1 MKLPEGLYYPTYRDK
16 KTGELKRSAIIWAR
30 YFRGGKKHFISTE
43 TANIREAKKFRER
56 CVGGAKPITTALK
69 RTTFEDLAAFVT
81 SNYAVNE
88 LRSLK
93 RIKEALAHLRVF
105 FGADLARDIT
115 TDRISE
121 YILWRRD
128 DQKASNATINRELS
142 ALRRGF
148 KLAAQ
153 TSPPRVDIVPFFPHL
168 KEASARKGFFERE
181 ELDQVLA
188 HLPAYLKTPLTVSF
202 ITGWRT
208 PSEVLTRQK
217 QHLNLDAGVLRLEP
231 GETKNGEPRE
241 FPVDAIPEL
250 REILDAQLALTR
262 KLEVETG
269 SVIPWLFHNNGK
281 PIRQFYRRWHTA
293 CAKAGLSGKVPH
305 DFRRTAARNLIRAGV
320 PTLIAKRLTG
330 HLTDAVFARYGI
342 IDRSMLDDATA
353 KLAIVLQADQKRPAK
368 VVAIG
373 TKDVSDKV
381 GRKSNPAQTSPEEK
395 SA

>member
-43 TANIREAKKFRER
+43 TANVREAKKFRER
-56 CVGGAKPITTALK
+56 CVGGAKPVTTALK
-69 RTTFEDLAAFVT
+69 RTTFEDLAGFVT
-81 SNYAVNE
+81 SNYSVNE

-93 RIKEALAHLRVF
+93 RIKEALAHLRAF

-115 TDRISE
+115 TDRINE
-121 YILWRRD
+121 YILWRRNE
-128 DQKASNATINRELS
+128 QKASNATTNRELS

-153 TSPPRVDIVPFFPHL
+153 TSPPRVDNVPFFPHL
-168 KEASARKGFFERE
+168 KEASARKGFFERDE
-181 ELDQVLA
+181 FEKVLA
-188 HLPAYLKTPLTVSF
+188 HLPAYLKAPLTVSF

-217 QHLNLDAGVLRLEP
+217 HHLNLGAGVLRLDPNES
-231 GETKNGEPRE
+231 KNGEPRE
-241 FPVDAIPEL
+241 FPIDAIPEL
-250 REILDAQLALTR
+250 REILEAQLALTR

-269 SVIPWLFHNNGK
+269 HVVPWLFHHNGK
-281 PIRQFYRRWHTA
+281 PIRQFYRSWHSA
-293 CAKAGLSGKVPH
+293 CTKAGLSGKIPH
-305 DFRRTAARNLIRAGV
+305 DMRRTAARNLIRAGV

-330 HLTDAVFARYGI
+330 HKTDSVFARYGI

-353 KLAIVLQADQKRPAK
+353 KLAVILQADQQRPAK
-368 VVAIG
+368 VITIDA
-373 TKDVSDKV
+373 TDKV
-381 GRKSNPAQTSPEEK
+381 GRKSDHAAVNRDEK